1 MRRSLIK
8 IIVEAVNRI
17 NWKSEIRS
25 RKTSWKSVGI
35 TGVKQQIRLLA
46 VETS

>member
-17 NWKSEIRS
+17 NWKSEKLEAERPAGRVLES
-25 RKTSWKSVGI
+25 
-35 TGVKQQIRLLA
+35 QM
-46 VETS
+46 